1 MTYWIGVLFLIIGLA
16 GLILSILWMLLYA
29 ESKTTG
35 ARKVLYKNDLDIALE
50 MKVNNAWVE
59 MQDAHALDTLQS
71 DTRFNR
77 FRRYILV
84 EPCRT

>member
-35 ARKVLYKNDLDIALE
+35 ARRQRHQCRRIQLERPEVGKHRNNHYHQATTNCRHQPISCQQRLRNAKN
-50 MKVNNAWVE
+50 
-59 MQDAHALDTLQS
+59 Q
-71 DTRFNR
+71 
-77 FRRYILV
+77 
-84 EPCRT
+84 